1 MLHFGGHTLSTS
13 SHSHAHPSH
22 HRPSEHSVG
31 GDRLGTDR
39 MPQPQQTMPTI
50 HSMHSITEVA
60 ELSAERLNL
69 YIDRQQEGTDAQNED
84 EQQMNV
90 TFRDETLKTR
100 KERWRHRLK
109 LTLPHV
115 GLFETPNEIH
125 IRNATAHRVQML
137 KDRVIAQLWLLGTQQ
152 EPNWTRS
159 SSAFNHW
166 AEIADDGMNAIIRD
180 VFIDYTKNYM
190 TPDDIIYGVGPSK
203 WSFGSSVFFS
213 WTAITTIGYGHIVPL
228 TIQGRISCLLYA
240 LFGIPLILVTI
251 ADMGR
256 FLSSV
261 CIWVDKRLFQIRRNC
276 FSRLRWF
283 CLTICCQICLFW
295 KRRRKFRNRKGENRR
310 ANKSATATTFAP
322 SVSTTSGG
330 EAIPEEMASEGP
342 FVANHVVAPCGTLA
356 TIDELSREAVTTT
369 DDNNNNNN
377 EGSGSESRL
386 RPPHLRLG
394 VCSRRAQRRL
404 KPPPFPPILDTVSE
418 AGTFQDVSE
427 IRTVHGEDEFEERAG
442 TNSEDTRARADE
454 LEGGESSD
462 MDGVEDKEDEAD
474 EQYTPLEKRNRRV
487 SALFILVVML
497 GYTAG
502 GACLMQ
508 LWERWSF
515 VDAFYFCFVT
525 VTTIGF
531 GDIVPQNVTFLP
543 ATLAYIVIGL
553 IITTMCID
561 LVGSAYIQDIHLYG
575 RALGSSFLTI
585 GGKVIH
591 LGEVFSYVAFLQKN
605 YGLTPDQLDRLA
617 QLPEEYLLDC
627 LINGRQPDLNWIG
640 GRPFIP
646 PDIYYFKWIEQPRTL
661 SFTSERQ
668 LASSE
673 SLDLNTSL
681 CSTART
687 LTPREYYQRVL
698 VHYCRQMQTE
708 AVAKTPAIGHGQL
721 PANGGL
727 LKGRGAAQNRR
738 SATLTSAAGK

>member
-13 SHSHAHPSH
+13 ATTSSHSHAQPPHSH
-22 HRPSEHSVG
+22 HRPSEPSMGV
-31 GDRLGTDR
+31 DRLGIDR
-39 MPQPQQTMPTI
+39 MPPPPLQSMPTI
-50 HSMHSITEVA
+50 PSLHSITEVA

-69 YIDRQQEGTDAQNED
+69 YIDRQEGNDAVNE
-84 EQQMNV
+84 EGQQMNV
-90 TFRDETLKTR
+90 TFRGEESLTTR
-100 KERWRHRLK
+100 KERWRH
-109 LTLPHV
+109 
-115 GLFETPNEIH
+115 FETPNEMF

-152 EPNWTRS
+152 EPNWTRNPP
-159 SSAFNHW
+159 AFPHW
-166 AEIADDGMNAIIRD
+166 AEVANDGMNAIIRD

-190 TPDDIIYGVGPSK
+190 TPDEIIYGAGPTK
-203 WSFGSSVFFS
+203 WSFGASVFFS

-256 FLSSV
+256 FLSNV
-261 CIWVDKRLFQIRRNC
+261 CIWVDKRLFQMRKSCFARIRC
-276 FSRLRWF
+276 F
-283 CLTICCQICLFW
+283 CMTACCQICVFW
-295 KRRRKFRNRKGENRR
+295 RRRKKFRSRKTEQCR
-310 ANKSATATTFAP
+310 ANKSVTATTIAP
-322 SVSTTSGG
+322 SESTASGS
-330 EAIPEEMASEGP
+330 PEEVGETPPSERP
-342 FVANHVVAPCGTLA
+342 FQLNHVGPPSGTLA
-356 TIDELSREAVTTT
+356 TIEELSREAITT
-369 DDNNNNNN
+369 DDNNNN
-377 EGSGSESRL
+377 EGSASESRL
-386 RPPHLRLG
+386 RPLHLRLG
-394 VCSRRAQRRL
+394 ICSRRAQRRL

-427 IRTVHGEDEFEERAG
+427 IRTVHGEDDFEERAG
-442 TNSEDTRARADE
+442 TTSEDTRARADE

-462 MDGVEDKEDEAD
+462 MEGVEDKDDEDEVE

-673 SLDLNTSL
+673 SMDLNTSL

-698 VHYCRQMQTE
+698 VHYCRQMQTDTGARTTALGG
-708 AVAKTPAIGHGQL
+708 AVGQWRD
-721 PANGGL
+721 AQR
-727 LKGRGAAQNRR
+727 KGAAQNRW
-738 SATLTSAAGK
+738 APTLKRKEGL